1 MQTHTA
7 GSVQAPPPPRES
19 FLHSL
24 GSAFFRSLGWSSS
37 APALPTHSREP
48 PAPTQ
53 VHAPAPN
60 HMPRSLPRPL
70 RVGAEHTQRTPIT
83 ARVSATH
90 TPQRPSY
97 LTPFRASAT
106 ATGLATPAR
115 SKWGSL
121 NLGPTQPSSLAGDT
135 VGSTTTASTSAAPA
149 PTASVL
155 GKRDLPDPSD
165 VVEVPAPSARKRRM
179 IWDPEMGFVDAEDL
193 ESRRPVPPPPQNE
206 AERILRALESM
217 RTPLGDARREGL
229 IRSQSMPSWS
239 LASVPVPVPTP
250 ERDRA
255 FRVSRSP
262 AFRSIAPHSRALQR
276 SQQLRR
282 SQQGQPGLRS
292 RLRESMRS
300 DVLPPVESEDTQ
312 DDEASVE
319 AALADVDVPTRRSKR
334 VASQAQLRPKESRAK
349 LRKSEKK
356 VQVVEPGAQ
365 PTPAPEPA
373 PAPPKR
379 DKFTVRTEDAP
390 EHKRSVL
397 RQGAAKTSR
406 RHAPSGRI
414 TAFDDEDEDDM
425 PGGEELAKIKLPT
438 ALFPNSFSFAEAAP
452 PAPTTTPSKA
462 PAPGA
467 VSFGA
472 RAEAVQPVSPKPAT
486 AAEPAEPAKAA
497 PSSFF
502 ASAPSGPCHS
512 IDTEKKSGPVP
523 NFFGAAAKEPAPAPP
538 SLPAAEP
545 SSSVS
550 FGAAGALV
558 GSQEKAPEKPA
569 VSSATAKQVPDHGMQ
584 FSHAAAG
591 EESKKRERD
600 DEEPPAKKPF
610 GTALNPTA
618 PPFSFGAAEKKD
630 DKPAF
635 SFGDAKDKPA
645 FSFSPAE
652 KDKPAFSF
660 GAAAEKNDKPS
671 FSFGAA
677 SEMKDDKPVFSFGS
691 TEKKDDKPAFSFG
704 SIEKDKPASFGSA
717 EKKDV
722 VSFGSTEKNK
732 PTFTFSAPKNDKPAS
747 SLDSASEQND
757 KPAFSSGTTEKK
769 DEKSAFSF
777 GTAEKDKPAF
787 SFGTT
792 EKKDDK
798 PAFSFGVAE
807 PKDKPAFSF
816 NSTETNDKPLFSFGA
831 AAEKNDKPAYSFGGT
846 EKKDDKPAVSFGAPV
861 KDDAK
866 PAFSFGSTSKPAFS
880 FGTASD
886 QSKPSFSFGTAADKS
901 ADKPALSFGT
911 STDKPAF
918 SFGGANTSATASPA
932 PASGGAPAPFSF
944 GAGSGSATPGPTT
957 SFSFTAQPSAPT
969 AALGSGPASPA
980 PTTSF
985 SFGAPSTTPAAPTT
999 SFSFNAPPSAPSFTF
1014 GAPQANAPAAPATPF
1029 TFGSSAPSGM
1039 FQFGANEPAAPPSGS
1054 GFAFGAGTG
1063 VSAAPSFSFGSNT
1076 PAAPQSSSPFQFGA
1090 QPPAGGGEQPGGN
1103 LFNMG
1108 ASATPPPGARQI
1120 KPLRSRRR

>member
-550 FGAAGALV
+550 FGAAGASV

-677 SEMKDDKPVFSFGS
+677 SEMKDDKPAFSFGTAEKKEDKPAFSFGTAEKKEDKPAFSFGTAEKDKPTSSFSATEKKDEKPAFSFGS
-691 TEKKDDKPAFSFG
+691 TEKDKP
-704 SIEKDKPASFGSA
+704 
-717 EKKDV
+717 
-722 VSFGSTEKNK
+722 
-732 PTFTFSAPKNDKPAS
+732 
-747 SLDSASEQND
+747 
-757 KPAFSSGTTEKK
+757 
-769 DEKSAFSF
+769 AFSF

-886 QSKPSFSFGTAADKS
+886 QSKPSFSFGTAAEKS